1 LPDSAPE
8 VSVDLDAVAYTV
20 FTSGSTGRPKGVQV
34 SHRSLVNHVDWA
46 VRELVSAGSG
56 GAPVFSSVAFDL
68 VVPNVWAPLAA
79 GQRTWLWD
87 GELTDLGGALADA
100 GPFAFMK
107 LTPGHLEVLSSQLGD
122 DEIGALAGK
131 VVVAGEAL
139 PGALVERWRRVL
151 GDGVVLNEYGPTEAT
166 VGTCVFPLVEAFDG
180 VVPIGRPLPN
190 VTMQILDAHLRPVP
204 VGAVGELFVG
214 GAGVARGYV
223 GDPARTAE
231 KFLPDVHGPAGS
243 RMYRT
248 GDLARWR
255 SDGAVEFLGR
265 IDDQVKVRGY
275 RIELGEVR
283 AALVARPG
291 VVDAAVIVSEE
302 DQRLIAYVVGEVPDL
317 TDALPEYMIPSAFVQ
332 LDAIPLTANG
342 KLDRRALPVPDETT
356 SDSYV
361 APRTPA
367 EERIGAIW
375 ADLLGKNASVH
386 DSFFEIGGH
395 SILAVR
401 LVSRLQ
407 QDFDLDLPIRVVF
420 ERPTIAQLAV
430 EIEDRVRAEIDAQ
443 LAESS

>member
-1 LPDSAPE
+1 
-8 VSVDLDAVAYTV
+8 
-20 FTSGSTGRPKGVQV
+20 
-34 SHRSLVNHVDWA
+34 
-46 VRELVSAGSG
+46 
-56 GAPVFSSVAFDL
+56 
-68 VVPNVWAPLAA
+68 
-79 GQRTWLWD
+79 
-87 GELTDLGGALADA
+87 
-100 GPFAFMK
+100 
-107 LTPGHLEVLSSQLGD
+107 D

-139 PGALVERWRRVL
+139 PGALVERWRRGV
-151 GDGVVLNEYGPTEAT
+151 GDGKVLNEYGPTEAT

-190 VTMQILDAHLRPVP
+190 VAMRILDAHLRPVP

-214 GAGVARGYV
+214 GTGVARGYV
-223 GDPARTAE
+223 GDAARTADR
-231 KFLPDVHGPAGS
+231 FVPDLYGPVGS

-283 AALVARPG
+283 AALVARPE
-291 VVDAAVIVSEE
+291 VTDAAVIVSQE
-302 DQRLIAYVVGEVPDL
+302 DQRLIAYIVGETPDL
-317 TDALPEYMIPSAFVQ
+317 TDVLPEYMIPSVFVQ
-332 LDAIPLTANG
+332 VEAIPLTANG
-342 KLDRRALPVPDETT
+342 KLDRRALPDPDETAT
-356 SDSYV
+356 DSYV

-367 EERIGAIW
+367 EERIAAVW
-375 ADLLGKNASVH
+375 TDLLGKNASVY
-386 DSFFEIGGH
+386 DSFFDIGGH

-420 ERPTIAQLAV
+420 ERPTIAHLAM